1 MTPNSRLRRIG
12 WLAALG
18 ACTALYLM
26 LHLKVQGVV
35 SDVVRAE
42 RQIVALEQEK
52 LLLETEFETRSNQM
66 QLAAWNRVDFGYV
79 APTAAQ
85 FLENERQ
92 LASFGGPPAPGSPA
106 PIRVAGAAG
115 MDAPAFPRLVSPL
128 TGKPIEAGALDA
140 NHGETLAE
148 AAMDI
153 GPGVDLGGDL
163 DRHMAREV
171 MRIPLRAVIAS
182 AAE

>member
-1 MTPNSRLRRIG
+1 MNPHGRFRRIG

-18 ACTALYLM
+18 ACTALYLT
-26 LHLKVQGVV
+26 LHLKVHAVL
-35 SDVVRAE
+35 SEVVRAE

-52 LLLETEFETRSNQM
+52 LLLETEFETRSNQL
-66 QLAAWNRVDFGYV
+66 QLAAWNRVDFGYT

-106 PIRVAGAAG
+106 PIRVAGASELGAG
-115 MDAPAFPRLVSPL
+115 GDEPAFPQLISPL
-128 TGKPIEAGALDA
+128 TGKPLDQALLEPER
-140 NHGETLAE
+140 GETLAGAGLAE
-148 AAMDI
+148 GA
-153 GPGVDLGGDL
+153 
-163 DRHMAREV
+163 
-171 MRIPLRAVIAS
+171 MRIPLRAAIAS